1 MLLDYLENFKSV
13 VLSTIDENNAPFTS
27 YAPYIKNENKYYVYI
42 SSIAKHSRNLE
53 NNTQVSLFFIE
64 DEISCE
70 NIFGRK
76 RVVLQC
82 NSKKLPRDNDRFEE
96 LIGVFE
102 KTHGSTMKMLK
113 SMKDFSIFEFIPY
126 KGEAIFGFGE
136 AYDVGG
142 ENVNELIERKSVK
155 GHGGH
160 RDKK

>member
-1 MLLDYLENFKSV
+1 MLIDYINNFKST

-27 YAPYIKNENKYYVYI
+27 YAPYIKHDSKYYVYI
-42 SSIAKHSRNLE
+42 SSIAKHSRNLD
-53 NNTQVSLFFIE
+53 NNPKVSLFFVE

-82 NSKKLPRDNDRFEE
+82 DANKLPRDTEE
-96 LIGVFE
+96 FDKLIETFE

-113 SMKDFSIFEFIPY
+113 SMKDFSIFEFTPY
-126 KGEAIFGFGE
+126 SGEAVFGFGE

-142 ENVNELIERKSVK
+142 ENFEELVERKNVK
-155 GHGGH
+155 GHGH
-160 RDKK
+160 KK